1 MRILTFPLLATLA
14 AVSLACGPDRAP
26 VQAAPSPRS
35 IERGELEGIILRAS
49 EGPPGTEYVV
59 EQSGDLS
66 LDGLWPTSCCPTM
79 HALMKE
85 AGFDAAA
92 HAYFEKPG
100 HSDDPV
106 DTREG
111 WELVASSAVLFET
124 EAGASE
130 ALELW
135 VDYYRDAELEPL
147 PTEGLGEEAI
157 ALWGSPT
164 APAETMFIYAWRMDR
179 LLLVLRVSSGR
190 GTVGVPQ
197 VRELVDRMDA
207 RAS

>member
-1 MRILTFPLLATLA
+1 MRA
-14 AVSLACGPDRAP
+14 AVVALCVLASACGKDAVAERPTPVAAGPDDLGTI
-26 VQAAPSPRS
+26 VL
-35 IERGELEGIILRAS
+35 GAS
-49 EGPPGTEYVV
+49 EAPEGTEYVV

-66 LDGLWPTSCCPTM
+66 LDGLWPKSCCPTM
-79 HALMKE
+79 HQLIGD
-85 AGFDAAA
+85 AGFEAAH

-106 DTREG
+106 DTRPG
-111 WELVASSAVLFET
+111 WELAASSAVLFET

-135 VDYYRDAELEPL
+135 VDFYRDAELEPL
-147 PTEGLGEEAI
+147 PTDGLGEEAV
-157 ALWGSPT
+157 ALWGSPAT
-164 APAETMFIYAWRMDR
+164 PAETLFLYAWRIDR
-179 LLLVLRVSSGR
+179 LLLVLRVSAGR
-190 GTVGVPQ
+190 GTVDVAP